1 MTGRDQG
8 ELVRLAQAWDR
19 AMIENDAEAI
29 GSFMADDWVIV
40 GPDGNI
46 GNKATFLA
54 LVKSG
59 DLTHDVM
66 TSEDFRIRVY
76 GDAAVVTTRGVSGGK
91 YRENRFREVE
101 RATSVFVKQAGEWKC
116 VLTHLSKLEKE

>member
-1 MTGRDQG
+1 MTGREHDK
-8 ELVRLAQAWDR
+8 LIRLAHDWDR

-46 GNKATFLA
+46 GDRAAFLA
-54 LVKSG
+54 LVRSG

-76 GDAAVVTTRGVSGGK
+76 GDAAVITTRGVSGGK
-91 YRENRFREVE
+91 YRGSAFREVE
-101 RATSVFVKQAGEWKC
+101 RASSVFVKQSGKWKC
-116 VLTHLSKLEKE
+116 VLTHLSRLEK

>member
-1 MTGRDQG
+1 MTGREHD
-8 ELVRLAQAWDR
+8 ELIRLAHDWDR

-40 GPDGNI
+40 GPDANI
-46 GNKATFLA
+46 GDRAAFLA
-54 LVKSG
+54 LVRSG

-91 YRENRFREVE
+91 YRGSAFREVE
-101 RATSVFVKQAGEWKC
+101 CASSVFVKQSGKWKC
-116 VLTHLSKLEKE
+116 VLTHLSRLEK

>member
-1 MTGRDQG
+1 MTGREHD
-8 ELVRLAQAWDR
+8 ELIRLAHDWDR

-46 GNKATFLA
+46 GDQAAFLA
-54 LVKSG
+54 LVRSG

-91 YRENRFREVE
+91 YRGSAFREVE
-101 RATSVFVKQAGEWKC
+101 RASSVFVKQSGKWKC
-116 VLTHLSKLEKE
+116 VLTHLSRLEK